1 MTHTL
6 APIEVRLGIG
16 SRRPARR
23 IRSPLWAAAALTAAA
38 ALFASPLLAAP
49 LSLDSPG
56 EVAAFV
62 ERLDAYSAASRV
74 RWVIAARTIDDA
86 RAKIVEIGKRLP
98 SFNNYLVA
106 RLIPQATGEA
116 GSAGPGSVRAWVQPQ
131 FGSDNGA
138 PACSWQVW
146 VTDPALPS
154 SGTDPVAVPLA
165 PHDRLPVSPAATFR
179 VGHTGLLQSKL
190 YAFDET
196 RPGAIRDLATADVN
210 VPVPRD
216 GGDDTIFLAM
226 ARLTT
231 PFLESL
237 KASLADSNGERRDLG
252 SQYAL
257 RDKLFGASRGIGGNI
272 QAIPPQMIA
281 PRAFKA
287 AQEEMRNLPEDLSAL
302 TETCTYV
309 LVPTR

>member
-6 APIEVRLGIG
+6 APIEARLGI
-16 SRRPARR
+16 RRPRPARR
-23 IRSPLWAAAALTAAA
+23 IRSQLLAAAALTAAT
-38 ALFASPLLAAP
+38 LFAPALRAAP

-56 EVAAFV
+56 DVAAFV
-62 ERLDAYSAASRV
+62 DRLRAYSAASRV
-74 RWVIAARTIDDA
+74 RWVVSARTIDDA
-86 RAKIVEIGKRLP
+86 RAKIGEIGKRLP
-98 SFNNYLVA
+98 SFDNYLVA

-116 GSAGPGSVRAWVQPQ
+116 AAAAPGSVRAWAQPQ
-131 FGSDNGA
+131 FGPDSGA

-154 SGTDPVAVPLA
+154 SGTEPVAVPLA
-165 PHDRLPVSPAATFR
+165 PNDRLPVSPAATFR

-210 VPVPRD
+210 VPVPHD
-216 GGDDTIFLAM
+216 GGEDTIFLAM
-226 ARLTT
+226 ARLTA
-231 PFLESL
+231 PFLETL

-252 SQYAL
+252 AQYAL

-272 QAIPPQMIA
+272 QAIPPGMIA
-281 PRAFKA
+281 PRTLKTAKDEA
-287 AQEEMRNLPEDLSAL
+287 PRPPEDLGAL
-302 TETCTYV
+302 TETCTYA
-309 LVPTR
+309 LVPAR